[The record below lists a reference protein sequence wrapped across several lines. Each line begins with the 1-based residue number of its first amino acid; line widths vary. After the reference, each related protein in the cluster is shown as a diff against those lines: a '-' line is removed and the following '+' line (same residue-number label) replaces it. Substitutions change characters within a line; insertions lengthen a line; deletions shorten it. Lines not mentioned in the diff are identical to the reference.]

1 MTKSQKALEIYKRL
15 KKYYPKATTA
25 LNHTNAFELLVAT
38 IMSAQTTDKLVNT
51 ITPALFKKY
60 PTSKEFTQAPLEEI
74 DAMISKVNFHNNK
87 SKNIKATAQILTEKY
102 DGNVPDSMDE
112 LLGLPGV
119 ARKTANVVLGNWYHK
134 AEGVVCDTHVIR
146 LSQRLGL
153 TEYNDPKRIEIDL
166 MKILPKEYWIDFAN
180 MLVLYGRE
188 FCPAR
193 AHKCPDCPL
202 GDLCADL

>member
-1 MTKSQKALEIYKRL
+1 MTKSEKAVEIYKRL
-15 KKYYPKATTA
+15 KKYYPEATTA

-38 IMSAQTTDKLVNT
+38 ILSAQTTDKLVNT
-51 ITPALFKKY
+51 LTPALFKKF
-60 PTSKEFTQAPLEEI
+60 PTAHAFATASFEDI
-74 DAMISKVNFHNNK
+74 DAMVSKVNFHNNK
-87 SKNIKATAQILTEKY
+87 SKNIKATAQILSEKY
-102 DGNVPDSMDE
+102 NGEVPDSMDE

-119 ARKTANVVLGNWYHK
+119 ARKTANVVLGNWFHK
-134 AEGVVCDTHVIR
+134 AEGIVCDTHVIR

-153 TEYNDPKRIEIDL
+153 TTNKDPKKIETDL

-193 AHKCPDCPL
+193 AHKCHDCPL
-202 GDLCADL
+202 GDLCPDK